1 MGRTRVLCMV
11 PGADRAAHGLGSAGF
26 VLAMAFTVSV
36 SGARGE
42 DAAGDGA
49 GLFPHFGAGS
59 CRVQIPTVPCRVME
73 IRARRAAGIGWRT
86 RGPCSTVTPW
96 SSMGGV
102 GVSFFLAFLVEDT
115 DCNLC
120 GVKSWEPSRRRK
132 TSS

>member
-1 MGRTRVLCMV
+1 M
-11 PGADRAAHGLGSAGF
+11 
-26 VLAMAFTVSV
+26 
-36 SGARGE
+36 E
-42 DAAGDGA
+42 DAGEAGG
-49 GLFPHFGAGS
+49 
-59 CRVQIPTVPCRVME
+59 
-73 IRARRAAGIGWRT
+73 GIGWRT

-120 GVKSWEPSRRRK
+120 GVKELEPSRPSK